1 MKKSIYIVIAAIA
14 FLSTVSCQKESMVSD
29 NSAEQEVRTITATF
43 ENSGT
48 KTSPDVGT
56 DQTVPMWEVGDTIR
70 ILDAPGTLDESV
82 HYQDVRLTQEMM
94 TGDSTVVTFT
104 TTLKGTT
111 LYAVYPASATDMTSC
126 SGDVTFKI
134 PEEQDGSFAKANISA
149 AKADDGHLV
158 FCNVTSVLEFTQT
171 AATTAVK
178 RVQVRAANP
187 ISGTLTATFG
197 TDDRVNNVTLTTP
210 GAHTIVAT
218 TPSDAKDTYYIAVA
232 PVATGAIA
240 FKYNKGLGAYPDNV
254 AVYSDA
260 AGRTLV
266 RNKIYRGSNLSMD
279 GKEYGID
286 YENITARYDGAN
298 LTPLKWAV
306 ENVAI
311 SPSGKKAW
319 KGNGS
324 ESLWHVVGDYFQWAA
339 HAGYCGNA
347 TDSDKGLLIYDSF
360 NNSGCG
366 DAGDAFEFKSAGNG
380 KNYWFS
386 IFNDDSYNFISPY
399 LPVEGRLE
407 YDSQLGDYVECAE
420 YSEYN
425 STPATLSSSD
435 DVARIIFGSN
445 WRMPKNEDFEALVG
459 ATYWAW
465 DATDMG
471 YYVFDPTSSHSAG
484 TYSDTGIPSDLF
496 KIDALLFFPAA
507 GYGDESELYDVGLY
521 GDYWSSSPGNVVF
534 EDQTTNKSY
543 IQSACGLDI
552 SPEYPYGEEV
562 HTQYGIP
569 YGINISDALNRYDAY
584 SVRPVGVVTANN
596 PNPTE
601 TDPEETVL

>member
-1 MKKSIYIVIAAIA
+1 MKKSIYIAIAAIA
-14 FLSTVSCQKESMVSD
+14 LLSTASCQKESMVSD
-29 NSAEQEVRTITATF
+29 NSAEQEVRTITAMF
-43 ENSGT
+43 ENGGT
-48 KTSPDVGT
+48 KTSPDVVT
-56 DQTVPMWEVGDTIR
+56 NATVPMWEVGDVIR
-70 ILDAPGTLDESV
+70 LLDAPDTPDETN
-82 HYQDVRLTQEMM
+82 HYQDITLTQAMM
-94 TGDSTVVTFT
+94 TDDSTVVTFT

-149 AKADDGHLV
+149 AKADNGHLV

-210 GAHTIVAT
+210 RTHTIVAT

-232 PVATGAIA
+232 PVATGAIE
-240 FKYNKGLGAYPDNV
+240 FKYNKGLVAYPDNV
-254 AVYSDA
+254 AIYSDA
-260 AGRTLV
+260 AGRTLA

-286 YENITARYDGAN
+286 YENITAKYDGAN
-298 LTPLKWAV
+298 QTPLKWAV

-319 KGNGS
+319 KGNGT

-347 TDSDKGLLIYDSF
+347 TDSDKGLLIYESF

-366 DAGDAFEFKSAGNG
+366 DAGDAFELKSAGSG

-386 IFNDDSYNFISPY
+386 ILNSNDGAYNFISPY
-399 LPVEGRLE
+399 CSVEGHLE
-407 YDSQLGDYVECAE
+407 QSGTVECAE
-420 YSEYN
+420 YSQYN
-425 STPATLSSSD
+425 STSATLSTSD
-435 DVARIIFGSN
+435 DVARIIYGSD
-445 WRMPKNEDFEALVG
+445 WRMPKYEDFEALVG

-471 YYVFDPTSSHSAG
+471 YYVFNSTSSHSAG

-507 GYGDESELYDVGLY
+507 GYADGSDLHSAGAN
-521 GDYWSSSPGNVVF
+521 GDYWSSSPGSVVF
-534 EDQTTNKSY
+534 EDQPNNKSY

-552 SPEYPYGEEV
+552 LPETYIQQY
-562 HTQYGIP
+562 HTTVG
-569 YGINISDALNRYDAY
+569 GRSTMDDLNRYLGF

-601 TDPEETVL
+601 TDPEETVF

>member
-1 MKKSIYIVIAAIA
+1 MKKSIYIAIAAIA
-14 FLSTVSCQKESMVSD
+14 LLSTASCQKESMVSD
-29 NSAEQEVRTITATF
+29 NSAEQEVRTITAMF
-43 ENSGT
+43 ENGGT
-48 KTSPDVGT
+48 KTSPDVVT
-56 DQTVPMWEVGDTIR
+56 NATVPMWEVGDVIR
-70 ILDAPGTLDESV
+70 LLDAPDTPDETN
-82 HYQDVRLTQEMM
+82 HYQDITLTQAMM
-94 TGDSTVVTFT
+94 TDDSTVVTFT
-104 TTLKGTT
+104 TTLKGST

-149 AKADDGHLV
+149 AKADNGHLV

-197 TDDRVNNVTLTTP
+197 DDDRVNGVSLTTP
-210 GAHTIVAT
+210 RTHTIVAT
-218 TPSDAKDTYYIAVA
+218 TLSDAKGTYYIAVA
-232 PVATGAIA
+232 PVATGAIE
-240 FKYNKGLGAYPDNV
+240 FKYNKGLVAYPDNV
-254 AVYSDA
+254 AIYSDA
-260 AGRTLV
+260 AGRTLA
-266 RNKIYRGSNLSMD
+266 RNKIYCGSNLSMD

-286 YENITARYDGAN
+286 YENITAKYDGAN
-298 LTPLKWAV
+298 ETPLKWAV

-319 KGNGS
+319 KGNGT

-366 DAGDAFEFKSAGNG
+366 DAGDAFELKSAGSG
-380 KNYWFS
+380 KDYWFS
-386 IFNDDSYNFISPY
+386 ILNSNDDAYNFISPY
-399 LPVEGRLE
+399 CSVEGHLE
-407 YDSQLGDYVECAE
+407 QGGTVECAE

-425 STPATLSSSD
+425 STSATLSTSD
-435 DVARIIFGSN
+435 DVARIIYGSD
-445 WRMPKNEDFEALVG
+445 WRMPKNGEFEALVS

-471 YYVFDPTSSHSAG
+471 YYVFNPTSSHSAG
-484 TYSDTGIPSDLF
+484 TFSDTGIPSDLF

-507 GYGDESELYDVGLY
+507 GYADGSDLHSAGAN
-521 GDYWSSSPGNVVF
+521 GDYWSSSPGSVVF
-534 EDQTTNKSY
+534 DDQTNNKSY
-543 IQSACGLDI
+543 IQSAWGLDI
-552 SPEYPYGEEV
+552 LPETYIQ
-562 HTQYGIP
+562 QYDITVG
-569 YGINISDALNRYDAY
+569 GVSTMDDLNRYLGF

>member
-1 MKKSIYIVIAAIA
+1 MKKTIYIAFAAIGL
-14 FLSTVSCQKESMVSD
+14 LSIASCQDEYRIPDPIEEPAARV
-29 NSAEQEVRTITATF
+29 ITAAF
-43 ENSGT
+43 DNNIT
-48 KTSPDVGT
+48 KTTPSVGQ
-56 DQTVPMWEVGDTIR
+56 DQTTPLWAVGDVFR
-70 ILDAPGTLDESV
+70 LLDASDTSDETV
-82 HYQDVRLTQEMM
+82 HYQDITLTEEMISS
-94 TGDSTVVTFT
+94 DKTVITFT
-104 TTLKGTT
+104 TTLKGAT
-111 LYAVYPASATDMTSC
+111 LYAVYPKAATDMTSC
-126 SGDVTFKI
+126 NGDVTFKI
-134 PEEQDGSFAKANISA
+134 PEEQDGSFAKANISV
-149 AKADDGHLV
+149 AKADNDHLI
-158 FCNVTSVLEFTQT
+158 FCNATAVLEFTQT

-197 TDDRVNNVTLTTP
+197 TDNKVNNVTLTTP
-210 GAHTIVAT
+210 RTHTIVAT

-232 PVATGAIA
+232 PVATGAIE
-240 FKYNKGLGAYPDNV
+240 FKYNKGLVAYPDNV

-286 YENITARYDGAN
+286 YVNITASYDGAN
-298 LTPLKWAV
+298 QTPLKWAV

-319 KGNGS
+319 KGNGT

-347 TDSDKGLLIYDSF
+347 TDSDKGLLIYESF

-386 IFNDDSYNFISPY
+386 IFNSNDGAYNFISPY
-399 LPVEGRLE
+399 CPVVGH
-407 YDSQLGDYVECAE
+407 YQHDSQLDIDVECAE

-425 STPATLSSSD
+425 STSATLSTSD
-435 DVARIIFGSN
+435 DVARIIYGSD
-445 WRMPKNEDFEALVG
+445 WRMPKYEDFEALVG

-471 YYVFDPTSSHSAG
+471 YYVFNPTSSHSAG

-507 GYGDESELYDVGLY
+507 GYADGSDLHSAGAN
-521 GDYWSSSPGNVVF
+521 GDYWSSSPGSVVF
-534 EDQTTNKSY
+534 EDQPNNKSY

-552 SPEYPYGEEV
+552 LPETYIQQY
-562 HTQYGIP
+562 HTTVG
-569 YGINISDALNRYDAY
+569 GRSTMDDLNRYLGF

-596 PNPTE
+596 PDPTE